1 VCVYIYINIYIKDK
15 RVINPMAQNLLTIQL
30 SQINIPVSLSVSNIQ
45 EVPGLDLRTPTIL
58 MEVLFGFFLSP
69 SRQML

>member
-1 VCVYIYINIYIKDK
+1 
-15 RVINPMAQNLLTIQL
+15 MAQNLLTIQL